1 MSTANQ
7 TTADKNTVFDIGSIT
22 KSFTTLLLADMA
34 NRGTV
39 NLNDSIEKYWY
50 FATVKVPT
58 YNGQHITLES
68 LATHTSGL
76 PDNPPNMPLTGPGF
90 QKYTLQQ
97 MYQGLQDQ
105 SITIQTL
112 VWDY

>member
-1 MSTANQ
+1 
-7 TTADKNTVFDIGSIT
+7 
-22 KSFTTLLLADMA
+22 LP
-34 NRGTV
+34 
-39 NLNDSIEKYWY
+39 
-50 FATVKVPT
+50 ATVKVPT

-97 MYQGLQDQ
+97 MYQALSSIKLTRAPGSKYNYSNFGMGLLGNILASKDGMPYEQ
-105 SITIQTL
+105 L
-112 VWDY
+112 VIDRILNVLGNE

>member
-1 MSTANQ
+1 MT
-7 TTADKNTVFDIGSIT
+7 
-22 KSFTTLLLADMA
+22 

-39 NLNDSIEKYWY
+39 NLNDSIEKYLP
-50 FATVKVPT
+50 ATVKVPT

-97 MYQGLQDQ
+97 MYQAL
-105 SITIQTL
+105 SRIK
-112 VWDY
+112 V